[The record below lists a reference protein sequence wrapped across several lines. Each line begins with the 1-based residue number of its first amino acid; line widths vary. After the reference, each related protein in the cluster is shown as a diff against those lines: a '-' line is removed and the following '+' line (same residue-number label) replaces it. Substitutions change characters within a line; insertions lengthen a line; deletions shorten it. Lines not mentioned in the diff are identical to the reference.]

1 MKPLLPCLLT
11 VVLTLC
17 APASRAA
24 AASGAA
30 SKADAIQISEGVLT
44 IPTYQSPG
52 RDMNPPLFG
61 NSNLIG
67 LYPFTTYQMPYKP
80 GGPVPEKYPAIF
92 VENKYLKLTYIPE
105 LGGRFFALYDKLHHR
120 QVFYH
125 NDVIKP
131 ADYTRRYD
139 FPLTGIEL
147 TGPYDAHSRTLHG
160 EPYWSHT
167 IIHHKDGSVSVMLA
181 QTDPIYH
188 MNVTFTA
195 TLYPG
200 VAAMETSVFCYNPN
214 DGQKPQMFWT
224 SASMHST
231 PKTRFLYPMTRT
243 VGHTT
248 GQVASWPMYNGI
260 DYSWDRNNHNMLG
273 VFGIDTFDNYGGAY
287 KFRPGLWIVSLCRS
301 PCRSGHEDVDLRLRA
316 AGDRSRECLHRP
328 RGTIHRN
335 PKRTHAVG
343 WLLRIRRSAQ
353 GGDVA

>member
-1 MKPLLPCLLT
+1 MKPLLLGLLT
-11 VVLTLC
+11 VVLTLN
-17 APASRAA
+17 ATVARAA
-24 AASGAA
+24 DSSVPAT
-30 SKADAIQISEGVLT
+30 KADAIKVSEGVLT

-52 RDMNPPLFG
+52 RDMNPPLFS

-67 LYPFTTYQMPYKP
+67 LYPFTTYRMPYKA
-80 GGPVPEKYPAIF
+80 GGPVPEKYPAVF
-92 VENKYLKLTYIPE
+92 VENEYLKLTYIPE
-105 LGGRFFALYDKLHHR
+105 LGGRFFRLYDKLHHKD
-120 QVFYH
+120 VFYH
-125 NDVIKP
+125 NDAIKP
-131 ADYTRRYD
+131 ADYTKRYD

-147 TGPYDAHSRTLHG
+147 TGPYDDHSRTLHG

-167 IIHHKDGSVSVMLA
+167 IIRHKDGSVSVLLA

-188 MNVTFTA
+188 MDITFTA

-248 GQVASWPMYNGI
+248 GEVASWPEYNGI

-273 VFGIDTFDNYGGAY
+273 VFGMVL
-287 KFRPGLWIVSLCRS
+287 P
-301 PCRSGHEDVDLRLRA
+301 VDLPAASRPAA
-316 AGDRSRECLHRP
+316 AGRDESLSHLARQFLLWPPRISTGKNCISAPRQHSRGAASARRDQFQWNRP
-328 RGTIHRN
+328 EGSLAIGSSLSR
-335 PKRTHAVG
+335 
-343 WLLRIRRSAQ
+343 
-353 GGDVA
+353 